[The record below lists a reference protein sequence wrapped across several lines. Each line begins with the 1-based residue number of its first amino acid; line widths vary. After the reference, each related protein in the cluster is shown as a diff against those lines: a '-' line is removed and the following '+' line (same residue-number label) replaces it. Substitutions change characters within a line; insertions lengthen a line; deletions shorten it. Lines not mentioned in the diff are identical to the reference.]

1 MRKIDGLSAVTL
13 TQLRRGFSQ
22 VGALVK
28 RAGAVVVT
36 ERGRPAFVVCDER
49 RERASAKG
57 DNAERCRFGTGGRGR
72 RVA

>member
-22 VGALVK
+22 WGALVK

-36 ERGRPAFVVCDER
+36 ERGRPAFVVGRREAGTGVGER
-49 RERASAKG
+49 R
-57 DNAERCRFGTGGRGR
+57 
-72 RVA
+72 